1 MLSRRTRTG
10 LPNRKGFTMTTIE
23 FDTKIQGL
31 SRFLRPFALKLT
43 RDMVDADDLLQET
56 MLKAISNR
64 EKFAD
69 GTNLKAWLYTIMKN
83 TFITQ
88 YHRMVR
94 RNTFI
99 DSTDNLHF
107 INSSDSLIENG
118 ASGTFAMDD
127 INEALDHLKSE
138 YRDPFL
144 MHFRGY
150 KYHEIAERLDIPI
163 GTVKN
168 RIHIAR
174 KFLKD
179 ELSSYEY
186 MN

>member
-1 MLSRRTRTG
+1 M
-10 LPNRKGFTMTTIE
+10 NAIE
-23 FDTKIQGL
+23 FDTKIEGL

-43 RDMVDADDLLQET
+43 RDSEDADDLMQET
-56 MLKAISNR
+56 MLKAITNR
-64 EKFAD
+64 EKFAE

-99 DSTDNLHF
+99 DTTENLHYL
-107 INSSDSLIENG
+107 NAPSVVTENG
-118 ASGTFAMDD
+118 ASGTFALAD
-127 INEALDHLKSE
+127 INEAIGNLKDE
-138 YRDPFL
+138 YREPFM
-144 MHFRGY
+144 MHFNGF
-150 KYHEIAERLDIPI
+150 KYHEIAEHFEIPI

-179 ELSSYEY
+179 DLESYRFE
-186 MN
+186 N